1 MDDEQFLLKIN
12 GRPKEGELRIS
23 VGLVTNYADVYR
35 FLQFVQN
42 FVENGLTLPEMLV
55 RKVSNVLIRPLFVRY
70 LPRDREKKAVVK
82 NVRYD
87 TSTPHTCILKK
98 HEA

>member
-55 RKVSNVLIRPLFVRY
+55 RKVSNVLIRPFLYVICHAIGR
-70 LPRDREKKAVVK
+70 KKQWS
-82 NVRYD
+82 R
-87 TSTPHTCILKK
+87 T
-98 HEA
+98 